1 MSQGE
6 QSSDRV
12 GNVTM
17 FIPCCGEGIRVP
29 IGTQMQNTVASLQ
42 VSTAYGVILC
52 MLCDTCCVMNVSSA
66 AQATFIIST
75 VMGPAFTPVTP
86 TLQLWHVGS
95 HAQAQPRG
103 HMPTSVCTV
112 PCLEKGGVAAP
123 GTDAGPNC
131 TSQRNCSLLAT
142 WEGQYQA

>member
-1 MSQGE
+1 MCICEFEIEGREAKLPETTNQFIICLKEEEMSQGE

-66 AQATFIIST
+66 A
-75 VMGPAFTPVTP
+75 
-86 TLQLWHVGS
+86 
-95 HAQAQPRG
+95 
-103 HMPTSVCTV
+103 
-112 PCLEKGGVAAP
+112 
-123 GTDAGPNC
+123 
-131 TSQRNCSLLAT
+131 
-142 WEGQYQA
+142 